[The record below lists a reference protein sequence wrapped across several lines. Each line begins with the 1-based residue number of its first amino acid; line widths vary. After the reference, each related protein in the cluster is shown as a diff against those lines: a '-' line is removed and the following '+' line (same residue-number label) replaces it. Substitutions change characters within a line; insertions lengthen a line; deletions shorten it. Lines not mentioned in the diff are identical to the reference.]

1 MGAIHWH
8 GTKGWGVR
16 GETAEEIE
24 TRFILCHPP
33 LLLTF
38 EGHRCHGHFL
48 FFYLY
53 SPGQLFPPP
62 NEITKSTNQSAMTDW
77 KEKKKK
83 TDNLK
88 INFRDVWGVWYV
100 ICIFFL
106 PALPVTKTCD
116 KWQRSATHIHSGDLA
131 DDFSDL
137 CLIAQRWHRRRRHD
151 VALWCVKQ
159 KVFSVTRTWQRA
171 GQKTQTFHTPPSSAA
186 PPRLFDHLC
195 ATTSCHSIRGP
206 MRFVTV
212 CPICCVYDS
221 FVYSLVHIRA
231 YCNRGDSL
239 GAGLGLGSE
248 VSLAQWF
255 VTFLT
260 K

>member
-1 MGAIHWH
+1 M
-8 GTKGWGVR
+8 R
-16 GETAEEIE
+16 
-24 TRFILCHPP
+24 R
-33 LLLTF
+33 
-38 EGHRCHGHFL
+38 
-48 FFYLY
+48 
-53 SPGQLFPPP
+53 
-62 NEITKSTNQSAMTDW
+62 
-77 KEKKKK
+77 
-83 TDNLK
+83 
-88 INFRDVWGVWYV
+88 V
-100 ICIFFL
+100 ICYLHFFFL

-151 VALWCVKQ
+151 VVLWCVKQ
-159 KVFSVTRTWQRA
+159 KVFSVTRIWQRA
-171 GQKTQTFHTPPSSAA
+171 GQKTQTFLPLPPLLLPLSF
-186 PPRLFDHLC
+186 LIIC
-195 ATTSCHSIRGP
+195 ATTSCHSVRGP

-231 YCNRGDSL
+231 YCNQGDSL
-239 GAGLGLGSE
+239 GAGLGPGSE

-255 VTFLT
+255 ITFLT

>member
-137 CLIAQRWHRRRRHD
+137 CLIAQRWHRQRRHD

-171 GQKTQTFHTPPSSAA
+171 GQKTQTFHTPPLLRCSPSA
-186 PPRLFDHLC
+186 FW
-195 ATTSCHSIRGP
+195 
-206 MRFVTV
+206 
-212 CPICCVYDS
+212 S
-221 FVYSLVHIRA
+221 FVCYDVLPLHSGADEIRHRLSHLLCLRLICLLAGSHQSLLQPGGFPRRRA
-231 YCNRGDSL
+231 GS
-239 GAGLGLGSE
+239 GLGGQLGSMIRHI
-248 VSLAQWF
+248 SH
-255 VTFLT
+255 
-260 K
+260 